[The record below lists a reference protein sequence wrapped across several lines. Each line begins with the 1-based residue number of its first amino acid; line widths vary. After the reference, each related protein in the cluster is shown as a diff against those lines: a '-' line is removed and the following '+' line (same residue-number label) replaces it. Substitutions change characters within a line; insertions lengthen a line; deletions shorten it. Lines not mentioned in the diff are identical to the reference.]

1 MKQTILFL
9 LFILCSLTVSAQGIK
24 INGVVTSAD
33 DGQSLPGVSVT
44 VKGTTTGTMTGLNGA
59 YAISAPENST
69 LVFSFVGMKTQEFPV
84 KTSTTINVVM
94 EFNVE
99 YFDEVVVIGYGVQK
113 KSVVSAAIS
122 RVTVDELEN
131 TSPTRVEDI
140 LKGKVSGVQITQSSG
155 QPGADSKVR
164 IRGIGT
170 TNNSEPLYIV
180 DGMMV
185 SGGIDYLNPV
195 DIQSVE
201 ILKDAASAAIYGAR
215 AANGVVLV
223 TTKGG
228 AIGKATINYDFS
240 YGWQNP
246 WRKKEV
252 LNATEYMTIM
262 NEAAI
267 NDGNSPKYT
276 PEQIASAGVGTD
288 WQDKTFY
295 YNAPVQSHQVSINGG
310 TEKVSY
316 FLSLGYFDQAG
327 IVGGNFD
334 KSNYKRWSIR
344 SNNTYN
350 VFEADDRSFLNNI
363 KLGMN
368 VGYSRTKSSSIEA
381 NSEYGSVLGSAL
393 TFDPTVPVYAT
404 DPDAVLAAHPYAV
417 TDAAGNVFS
426 IPPSGFQEIANP
438 VAMLNSPSKGIG
450 NSDKFVSTFWGEL
463 NILNGLKF
471 KSSYGVDLAFWG
483 NDGYTFP
490 YFLASQGKDIDQSSV
505 YSNLHRGI
513 RWQLENVLTY
523 TKTIAEK
530 HNLTFLVGQSAS
542 EYTSRHLYGD
552 DYDLLETDPNKA
564 NIDYAIADRDDER
577 VAGGTDGV
585 SAETSAS
592 YFGRLDYNYDE
603 KYMVQATVRR
613 DGSSNF
619 GPQNKWG
626 LFPSVSLGWNVS
638 NESFMESRPDWFNS
652 MKIRA
657 SWGKNGNDR
666 IGAFKYTSLMD
677 GGQNYYFGSGEFSLM
692 QYGSSPARIP
702 NPYVKW
708 EESEQ
713 IDIGFDSRFF
723 NDALVFGFDYF
734 KKTTNGMLKEQ
745 PIPDYVGKSA
755 PFANVGDMEN
765 WGLEFELGYKME
777 VSDFTFNILANASYL
792 QNKLINLG
800 NASGE
805 QIYQS
810 AGASGVGDY
819 VKGMNG
825 EVYPFF
831 YGFLTDGLIQNQ
843 TQANEYNIKYG
854 EKAQPGDVIFR
865 DIAGAVDENGNDGPD
880 GLITDADRTKIG
892 KGMPDWT
899 FGLSLSADWK
909 GFDLGMFFQG
919 SLGNDIFDF
928 SQRGDITAM
937 NRPAWILD
945 RWIGEGTSNRI
956 PRMTAVNEN
965 RNWRASDLYI
975 KDGSFLRLKTMQL
988 GYTLPGQITKKAS
1001 IQKLRIYIAG
1011 ENLLTY
1017 TSYDGFEPEIAS
1029 GDYTT
1034 IGIDRGVYPQ
1044 SRTISLGANITF

>member
-24 INGVVTSAD
+24 IKGVVTSAD
-33 DGQSLPGVSVT
+33 DGQLLPGVSVT
-44 VKGTTTGTMTGLNGA
+44 VKGTTTGTMTDINGA
-59 YAISAPENST
+59 YAINAPENST

-84 KTSTTINVVM
+84 TTSTKIDVVM
-94 EFNVE
+94 EFNVA

-122 RVTVDELEN
+122 RVTVDDLEN

-185 SGGIDYLNPV
+185 GGGIDYLNPV